1 MKTPTSPAQ
10 TVRIV
15 TEIIIFSSTKTS
27 WNHRKGYKCTRQGEN
42 RDQTPGVGVL
52 LHHAPEKRIQ
62 KVLLKKKHDESIDIK
77 LRKVILLNSQS
88 TTDLLCNE
96 EMVERIYKS
105 NKKMRL
111 RINGGKMVI
120 DNKEVVAGYIKDV
133 LFDKTAITNIFYL
146 KNLIHQYRVTYVS
159 LDQMFIVHVKENNK
173 PNMNFIM
180 HESDLHYYDPAEDSI
195 FINMVIDNKK
205 HYSKRNIKVEEREEE
220 LYGTVTYTSA
230 ADYIWDIQS
239 NQIKD

>member
-146 KNLIHQYRVTYVS
+146 KNLIHQYRVTYDS
-159 LDQMFIVHVKENNK
+159 LDQMFIVHRNENNN
-173 PNMNFIM
+173 PNMHFRI
-180 HESDLHYYDPAEDSI
+180 HESGLHYYDPAEY
-195 FINMVIDNKK
+195 FTFVTTVTENNK
-205 HYSKRNIKVEEREEE
+205 YYIKRYIKVAERVAE
-220 LYGTVTYTSA
+220 LYGTVTYPSVL
-230 ADYIWDIQS
+230 DYIWAIQ
-239 NQIKD
+239 ID